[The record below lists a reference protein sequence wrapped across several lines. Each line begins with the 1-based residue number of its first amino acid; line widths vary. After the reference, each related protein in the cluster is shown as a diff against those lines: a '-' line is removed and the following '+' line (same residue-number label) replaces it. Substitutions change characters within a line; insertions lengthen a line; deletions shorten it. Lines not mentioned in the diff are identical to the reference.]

1 MQETQI
7 NIILGIVNKLYQDS
21 TQVVFYTSYLLGG
34 ADTWWLDDTRRQ
46 ASPKLYMACDKIS
59 PQTDKIQ
66 QRQQDPLFAQG
77 ASAPEDRSQ
86 ATWVKL
92 RQIRFRPDATGPPD
106 PQKSGRNLLRV
117 TNDIANTRRRHS
129 GAFGEARD
137 KW

>member
-1 MQETQI
+1 
-7 NIILGIVNKLYQDS
+7 
-21 TQVVFYTSYLLGG
+21 
-34 ADTWWLDDTRRQ
+34 
-46 ASPKLYMACDKIS
+46 MACDKIS

-77 ASAPEDRSQ
+77 ASAPEDRCQ

-137 KW
+137 K